1 MGPTDCETKCL
12 VQSIT
17 IFEGFGSFVVVD
29 SLFIDAPIVCVF
41 FVGSLFCKA
50 VLGALSIF
58 PPISLKKR
66 ELVAL
71 L

>member
-17 IFEGFGSFVVVD
+17 IFEGFGSVVVVD

-41 FVGSLFCKA
+41 LLDPCFVKQFLVPF
-50 VLGALSIF
+50 LSSH
-58 PPISLKKR
+58 PSH
-66 ELVAL
+66 
-71 L
+71 

>member
-17 IFEGFGSFVVVD
+17 IFEGFGSVVVVVD

-41 FVGSLFCKA
+41 FLLDPCFVKQFLVPF
-50 VLGALSIF
+50 LSSH
-58 PPISLKKR
+58 PSH
-66 ELVAL
+66 
-71 L
+71 